1 MPTTYTHY
9 RFGKDVLLN
18 LPDPYKKTALEKR
31 ELFDIGLHGPDI
43 LFYYYPVCYNHVN
56 QMGVKLHKKPAEE
69 FFEHAAMVIRNKSNK
84 TAGEAYIYG
93 FICHFAL
100 DSVCHKYIEK
110 IIEVSGIGHS
120 EIEMELDR
128 RLMEEDGLDP
138 LTYVPIHHILPLKKS
153 AFVIAP
159 FFEGINDNEVLKA
172 LKGMRWALKQLMP
185 LGRFKDKIVKTAL
198 KAAGLEKKYGLFMS
212 HKANERCDPYCRLL
226 EEKYNECISF
236 AVRLICGYKEYL
248 EGRKELSTEFNDT
261 FSCGDNWR
269 DIQL

>member
-43 LFYYYPVCYNHVN
+43 LFYYYPVCFNHVN
-56 QMGVKLHKKPAEE
+56 QMGVKLHKKHAGE
-69 FFEHAAMVIRNKSNK
+69 FFEHAAKVIKEKNNNIS
-84 TAGEAYIYG
+84 GEAYIYG
-93 FICHFAL
+93 FICHYAL

-128 RLMEEDGLDP
+128 RFMEEDGLDP

-153 AFVIAP
+153 AYVIAP
-159 FFEGINDNEVLKA
+159 FFEGIKMDEVLKA
-172 LKGMRWALKQLMP
+172 LKGMRWGLKQLMP
-185 LGRFKDKIVKTAL
+185 LNKFKDVVVRIGL

-212 HKANERCDPYCRLL
+212 KKANGKCDPYCRILK
-226 EEKYNECISF
+226 EKYNECITF
-236 AVRLICGYKEYL
+236 AVKLICDYKEYL
-248 EGRKELSTEFNDT
+248 ECGGELPLEFNDT
-261 FSCGDNWR
+261 FSCGDNWQ

>member
-18 LPDPYKKTALEKR
+18 LPDQLRKTAEDKR

-56 QMGVKLHKKPAEE
+56 QTGVKLHKKPAYD
-69 FFEHAAMVIRNKSNK
+69 FFEHAAKIINKKKHNVS
-84 TAGEAYIYG
+84 GEAYIFG
-93 FICHFAL
+93 FICHYAL

-128 RLMEEDGLDP
+128 RLMEKDGLDP
-138 LTYVPIHHILPLKKS
+138 LTYVPVHHILPLKKS
-153 AFVIAP
+153 AYVIAP
-159 FFEGINDNEVLKA
+159 FFEGIKPEEVLQS

-185 LGRFKDKIVKTAL
+185 LNKIKDVIVRSAL
-198 KAAGLEKKYGLFMS
+198 KIAGLESKYGLFMS
-212 HKANERCDPYCRLL
+212 HERNKKCDPYCSIL

-236 AVRLICGYKEYL
+236 AVKLICGYKEYL
-248 EGRKELSTEFNDT
+248 EGKENLSLEFNDT